1 MSRAIRGLWLIFGLL
16 AGPVFAAQAAPP
28 LPPEIAGLG
37 VLRIGVKCDYP
48 PQGYLD
54 ANRNFAGVEV
64 DMGRALAA
72 EAFGAP
78 DKAAFECVTAEN
90 RIPALIGK
98 KIDLVIAT
106 LGVTPERARV
116 IGFSEPYRWGGGDVL
131 VPKNSAIQTLADLE
145 GHKVVVLKGTTEEQY
160 LVDKMPGVE
169 LLKLNN
175 VSDAMQ
181 ALRQGRVDAYAHDD
195 AILEQLAS
203 KNPDMRVIHAP
214 YAINDTAVGMR
225 RNEPALKAWV
235 DAALAKFK
243 ADGLYAKLIDKW
255 VEPDQRAMM
264 TAQFQQPR
272 PSE

>member
-1 MSRAIRGLWLIFGLL
+1 
-16 AGPVFAAQAAPP
+16 
-28 LPPEIAGLG
+28 
-37 VLRIGVKCDYP
+37 
-48 PQGYLD
+48 
-54 ANRNFAGVEV
+54 
-64 DMGRALAA
+64 
-72 EAFGAP
+72 
-78 DKAAFECVTAEN
+78 
-90 RIPALIGK
+90 
-98 KIDLVIAT
+98 
-106 LGVTPERARV
+106 
-116 IGFSEPYRWGGGDVL
+116 
-131 VPKNSAIQTLADLE
+131 VPKNSAIQTLANLD

-195 AILEQLAS
+195 AILEQLAA

-243 ADGLYAKLIDKW
+243 ADGLYAQLIDKW

-264 TAQFQQPR
+264 IAQFQQPR
-272 PSE
+272 PKE